1 MPGPRRKRLLYASP
15 FPPMKSGI
23 SDYSEVLI
31 YGLREHFD
39 ITLLIDDY
47 RLENKNLYED
57 FKVKVYRKD
66 PLVFNLF
73 DHWVYNIGN
82 NPHFHSYIYEC
93 ALKKPGLIILHD
105 FVEYYLTIGH
115 YQNKGRLYSKLYEL
129 EGANTLHL
137 VKEYT
142 KKGMD
147 PLECK
152 HLAPQLPLNIE
163 LIRSENKF
171 LVHSEYTYQKLSA
184 RIQSEGRLR
193 KINHVDLIGDN
204 IPVTGRQTLFSR
216 YDIPENAVLLSSFGS
231 IDRTKL
237 NHVVCQTVNSLN
249 EKFDNKLVYLMVG
262 AGDYID
268 EYLSPNIKK
277 TGYVDLVDFNSFIRC
292 SDVVINLR
300 HPTMGET
307 SGAIIRALGLG
318 RPCIVSDDAW
328 FSELPGDVVIKVS
341 NKDIKKD
348 LYDSLSRLLE
358 SPDLM
363 DKISKRAKDYIQREH
378 GITKISDEI
387 ADFLRA

>member
-1 MPGPRRKRLLYASP
+1 
-15 FPPMKSGI
+15 MKSGI

-47 RLENKNLYED
+47 RLENKNLYQD

-73 DHWVYNIGN
+73 DHWIYNIGN
-82 NPHFHSYIYEC
+82 NPYFHGYIYEC

-129 EGANTLHL
+129 AGANAIHRIR
-137 VKEYT
+137 KYT
-142 KKGMD
+142 KSGID
-147 PLECK
+147 LLECK
-152 HLAPQLPLNIE
+152 HLTHQLPLNIE
-163 LIRSENKF
+163 LIRSDNKF
-171 LVHSEYTYQKLSA
+171 LVHSEYTYQKLST

-204 IPVTGRQTLFSR
+204 IPVTDRQTLLSR

-231 IDRTKL
+231 IDRTKI
-237 NHVVCQTVNSLN
+237 NHIVCQTVNALN
-249 EKFDNKLVYLMVG
+249 EKFDNKLIYLMVG

-268 EYLSPNIKK
+268 EYLSPTIRK
-277 TGYVDLVDFNSFIRC
+277 TGYVDLVDFNTFIRC

-307 SGAIIRALGLG
+307 SGAVIRALGLG
-318 RPCIVSDDAW
+318 KPCIVSDDAW
-328 FSELPGDVVIKVS
+328 FSELPDDIVVKIS
-341 NKDIKKD
+341 NKDLKKD
-348 LYDSLSRLLE
+348 LRDSLFRLLK

-363 DKISKRAKDYIQREH
+363 ETISQRAKDYIQREH

-387 ADFLRA
+387 ADFLRS